1 MNYYFPQRR
10 NGHAKVFKCGI
21 SNCIFGTPVKL
32 SLVLHRDK
40 NHYGYKCPHPNCTY
54 FTSDKND
61 SVRHKLA
68 VHTKKVSPE
77 LMESLVEQ
85 TKNVRVTD
93 DAQSHQSHQ
102 SHKSHKY
109 DEAKYDV
116 AKARL
121 RYDEAKVKM
130 SKLRYREAKGQQR
143 LSRMKSRRSEDDGK
157 RQKARRRLDMDRVD
171 GISSWLAGQE
181 PVVYKDSLADDELE
195 QEALD
200 LSLDEKGEMELC
212 EKLEDTRML

>member
-1 MNYYFPQRR
+1 M
-10 NGHAKVFKCGI
+10 
-21 SNCIFGTPVKL
+21 KL
-32 SLVLHRDK
+32 SLVIHTNK
-40 NHYGYKCPHPNCTY
+40 NHYGFKCPHDNCTY
-54 FTSDKND
+54 FTSDKKD
-61 SVRHKLA
+61 SLRHKLA
-68 VHTKKVSPE
+68 VHTKRAQLDPK
-77 LMESLVEQ
+77 LLDSLVED
-85 TKNVRVTD
+85 TKNFKVTD
-93 DAQSHQSHQ
+93 DGRT
-102 SHKSHKY
+102 KY
-109 DEAKYDV
+109 DEAKSKAKYDV